1 MKKTYIM
8 FIIAGVL
15 AIIAFLLNGFSKSES
30 NIPLQSTDVQVE
42 QQTPTE
48 DEYQEEIARI
58 DENITPIPTATP
70 KPLPTA
76 TPTPIPTATP
86 VSTEEPNEESFGND
100 NIDSMTTGEME
111 NLESSVPGRIFIGD
125 ERMQTLS
132 AYSYDDTDKW
142 MCRTT
147 ADATW
152 LLETACPAVSEHL
165 VNGST
170 IIISLGLSDL
180 SKVNDYITI
189 INTYV
194 PTWKDKGCKVY
205 FVSLGPVD
213 SDSYITNED
222 IMAFNTAIFNN
233 TNCGFVDTYNYLAT
247 EGFATIDGVVY
258 DGVTSQSVYDY
269 IVANI

>member
-1 MKKTYIM
+1 M

-15 AIIAFLLNGFSKSES
+15 AIAAFLLNGFNKSGS
-30 NIPLQSTDVQVE
+30 NTPLQNTGMQAE
-42 QQTPTE
+42 QQALVEEET
-48 DEYQEEIARI
+48 QEEIARI
-58 DENITPIPTATP
+58 DESITPIPTVTP

-86 VSTEEPNEESFGND
+86 TEEP
-100 NIDSMTTGEME
+100 TGEISGDNVMDTMPDGE
-111 NLESSVPGRIFIGD
+111 TDDLESSVPGRIFIGD

-132 AYSYDDTDKW
+132 AYSYDDTDQW
-142 MCRTT
+142 ICRTT

-152 LLETACPAVSEHL
+152 FLETACPAVSENL

-180 SKVNDYITI
+180 SKVSDYITI

-194 PTWKDKGCKVY
+194 PTWKERGCKVY

-213 SDSYITNED
+213 GSSYITNED

-247 EGFATIDGVVY
+247 EGFSTTDGVAY
-258 DGVTSQSVYDY
+258 DGATSQSIYDY
-269 IVANI
+269 IIANV

>member
-1 MKKTYIM
+1 M

-48 DEYQEEIARI
+48 DEYPEEIARI
-58 DENITPIPTATP
+58 DESITPIPTATP

-86 VSTEEPNEESFGND
+86 VPTKEP
-100 NIDSMTTGEME
+100 TGEIAGDNAINPMADE
-111 NLESSVPGRIFIGD
+111 ETDDLESSAPGRIFIGD

-152 LLETACPAVSEHL
+152 LLETACPAVSENL

-189 INTYV
+189 INTYI
-194 PTWKDKGCKVY
+194 PAWKERGCKVY

-213 SDSYITNED
+213 GSSYVTNED

-233 TNCGFVDTYNYLAT
+233 TNCGFVDAYNYLAT
-247 EGFATIDGVVY
+247 EGFATIDGVIY